1 MYKTT
6 HVCGKLQS
14 QHSVKRLAGKIGLK
28 KVLFLSLW
36 VSGGLAE
43 GFKTAARRF
52 VVDTIW
58 KRGRVVDC
66 TGLENQQRAT
76 FREFESH
83 RLRQKPLSRGFFLAR
98 NSLKNLKIPGK
109 TAFVEKYRSRL
120 LAWNLIWSRNFM

>member
-28 KVLFLSLW
+28 KVLFLSLR
-36 VSGGLAE
+36 VSGGVAE
-43 GFKTAARRF
+43 GFKTAACKF
-52 VVDTIW
+52 VVNTIW

-83 RLRQKPLSRGFFLAR
+83 RFRQICRKYTTLKRIIFLTHHLTHQLVR
-98 NSLKNLKIPGK
+98 
-109 TAFVEKYRSRL
+109 RL
-120 LAWNLIWSRNFM
+120 EI

>member
-6 HVCGKLQS
+6 HVCEKLQS
-14 QHSVKRLAGKIGLK
+14 QYSVMRLAGKIGLK
-28 KVLFLSLW
+28 KVLFLSLR

-43 GFKTAARRF
+43 GFKTAARKF
-52 VVDTIW
+52 VVNTIW

-83 RLRQKPLSRGFFLAR
+83 RLRQKPLSRGFFWAR
-98 NSLKNLKIPGK
+98 NSLKNPGK
-109 TAFVEKYRSRL
+109 TAFIEKYRSRL